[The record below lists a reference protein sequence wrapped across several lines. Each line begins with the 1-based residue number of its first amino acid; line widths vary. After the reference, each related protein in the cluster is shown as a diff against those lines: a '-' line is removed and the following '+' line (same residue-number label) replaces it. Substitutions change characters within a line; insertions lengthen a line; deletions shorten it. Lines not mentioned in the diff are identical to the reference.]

1 VAPIGV
7 EGLGS
12 MQSASGN
19 LATGEAAVS
28 AHAPWWRRGVRNG
41 VGMGFLALAA
51 ILLLNNEELP
61 GLGRVL
67 AELPGCIAI
76 SAAVHLPQIL
86 LTAMAWRALLPAG
99 SRIPAA
105 GMARLRWFREAVSAL
120 LPAGALVGQ
129 AAAARLLTRRGVPA
143 DLAGATATV
152 DMTLETVSQLV
163 FTLAGVGLLLAG
175 GDGAFVGVTAAGLGV
190 AAAGAAAMV
199 VAQRHLGPLER
210 LLTLLARRWPALHPE
225 WIGRF
230 QQEVL
235 RLHADWRGLT
245 ASLLWHSAAWVL
257 GAFEIMGVLGLLGH
271 PVSLADALV
280 IESLAQ
286 ALRNAGFM
294 LPGAFAV
301 QEGAMVGAAALVGV
315 PPAAALATALVR
327 RTREIAFAVPG
338 LVAWHRSE
346 MAATPVVAREGGM
359 G

>member
-1 VAPIGV
+1 
-7 EGLGS
+7 

-19 LATGEAAVS
+19 SATAQAAVL
-28 AHAPWWRRGVRNG
+28 AHAPWWRRAVRNG
-41 VGMGFLALAA
+41 VGMGILALAA
-51 ILLLNNEELP
+51 ILLLNQDELP
-61 GLGRVL
+61 GLGHVL
-67 AELPGCIAI
+67 AELPACIAI

-86 LTAMAWRALLPAG
+86 LTAMAWRSLLSRG
-99 SRIPAA
+99 SRVSVLAIAK
-105 GMARLRWFREAVSAL
+105 LRWLRETASAL

-152 DMTLETVSQLV
+152 DMTLETASQLV

-175 GDGAFVGVTAAGLGV
+175 DGDGALVGITAAGLGV

-199 VAQRHLGPLER
+199 VAQRHVGPLER
-210 LLTLLARRWPALHPE
+210 LLKLLAWRWPALGPE
-225 WIGRF
+225 WIRRF
-230 QQEVL
+230 QREVL
-235 RLHADWRGLT
+235 RLHTDWRGL
-245 ASLLWHSAAWVL
+245 AAGLLWHGAAWVL

-294 LPGAFAV
+294 LPGALAV

-315 PPAAALATALVR
+315 PPAAALAAALVR
-327 RTREIAFAVPG
+327 RAREVAFALPG

-346 MAATPVVAREGGM
+346 LAGTRVAARGG
-359 G
+359 GLG